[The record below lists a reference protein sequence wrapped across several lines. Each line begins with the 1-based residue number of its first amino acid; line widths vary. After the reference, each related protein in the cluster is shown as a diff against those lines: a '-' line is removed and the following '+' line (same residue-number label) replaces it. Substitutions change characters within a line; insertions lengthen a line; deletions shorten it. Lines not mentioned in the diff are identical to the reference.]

1 MYSRTGNLILD
12 PVKRTMKKR
21 AFSLPAKTIK
31 IVTPSLGRDCT
42 VIGAATLALKDIF
55 KSPEVI
61 FSYMKN
67 KSLK

>member
-12 PVKRTMKKR
+12 PLKRTMKKR
-21 AFSLPAKTIK
+21 AFSVLTKTVK
-31 IVTPSLGRDCT
+31 IVTPSLGSDCT
-42 VIGAATLALKDIF
+42 IIGAAALALKDIF

-61 FSYMKN
+61 SSYIKN

>member
-1 MYSRTGNLILD
+1 MYFRTGNLTLD
-12 PVKRTMKKR
+12 PLKRTMKKR
-21 AFSLPAKTIK
+21 AFSVLAKTVK

-42 VIGAATLALKDIF
+42 VIGAAALALKDIF

-61 FSYMKN
+61 SSYIKN

>member
-1 MYSRTGNLILD
+1 VYSRTGNLILD
-12 PVKRTMKKR
+12 PLKRTMKKR
-21 AFSLPAKTIK
+21 AFSLPAKTVK

-42 VIGAATLALKDIF
+42 VIGAAALALKDIF

-61 FSYMKN
+61 SSYIKN

>member
-1 MYSRTGNLILD
+1 VYSRTGNLILD